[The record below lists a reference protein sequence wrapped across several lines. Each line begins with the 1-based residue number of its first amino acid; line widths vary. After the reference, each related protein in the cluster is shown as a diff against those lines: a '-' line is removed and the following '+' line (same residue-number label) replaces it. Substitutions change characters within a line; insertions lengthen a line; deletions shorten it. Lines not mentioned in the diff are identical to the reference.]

1 MSDRC
6 CFYKSGH
13 VCDAFCGL
21 GPLVQIENL
30 RSIPRGVGFFSLHL
44 QLNIWNFIENNSP
57 LQVFPKVRD
66 ETNNFK

>member
-30 RSIPRGVGFFSLHL
+30 RSIPRGVGFFFTTLAVEYL
-44 QLNIWNFIENNSP
+44 ELY
-57 LQVFPKVRD
+57 
-66 ETNNFK
+66 